1 MYSPDEFM
9 IFRPNVIAQKI
20 QGFIKKVVSHYMF
33 WFMDIPSLKGIDL
46 FSDQVMLKFKQLSG
60 VS

>member
-1 MYSPDEFM
+1 
-9 IFRPNVIAQKI
+9 
-20 QGFIKKVVSHYMF
+20 MF

-46 FSDQVMLKFKQLSG
+46 FADQVMLKFKQLSG